1 MAQIIIVIINTRSI
15 IIRMVRMNCGHVS
28 PTDGAVWCDGT
39 PPLSLTFLLTS
50 FFFSYIYI
58 YSLKF
63 LVLSVFVLGVIK
75 NITSKKEEQLKTNN
89 IQTKSLAQTKTLNV
103 IMCV

>member
-58 YSLKF
+58 FSQISSPIGIC
-63 LVLSVFVLGVIK
+63 VGGD
-75 NITSKKEEQLKTNN
+75 KKHYK
-89 IQTKSLAQTKTLNV
+89 
-103 IMCV
+103 